1 MNTVDAKRVLET
13 ALICAPQPATLR
25 ELRSLFDDVLGSDT
39 IKDLLLDLQKDW
51 ALKGVELV
59 QVASGWRFQSRPE
72 MRVYLDKLHPE
83 KPPKYTRA
91 TLETLA
97 IIAYRQP
104 VTRGDIEDIR
114 GVTVNS
120 LIIKQLE
127 DRGWI
132 EVIGHRETV
141 GRPALFATTRQFL
154 DDLGL
159 QSLDQLPML
168 EETQAQQS
176 LFKALDGEEGAEAP
190 AVEGQVAEVSAEVP
204 AEEGADAE
212 LAGQGEVQDA
222 SVQAAEPELAQAEV
236 QTDASAQDLAAP
248 QAQLPAQAAEAVAI
262 VEPAAEPQELQPQ
275 LDLPE
280 SEPNQVE
287 AKADQAQDAIEIEEA
302 EVQASVLESAQKSAH
317 EPELL
322 PEPLPEPVS
331 RPRPVKPAKAA
342 KPLAKANEPEVKP
355 AAKKS
360 GRAEWVGLKAFLE
373 DDYDD
378 EEEVVDDKNTA
389 LADDAM
395 HSGPANERIVEDDDG
410 VIPEGKPE

>member
-13 ALICAPQPATLR
+13 ALICAPQPVTLR

-39 IKDLLLDLQKDW
+39 VKDLLLDLQKDW

-176 LFKALDGEEGAEAP
+176 LFKALDGDEGEPAAVPEAGAEEAKLQEGVEAAESAGAVTESDAAESEILRAPDEEDGAQELPDADVDLVAQAP
-190 AVEGQVAEVSAEVP
+190 AALMSELQPEADTPELDSYPEQTKDGIAQAATEEIATELPDLEPGPTEEPPSLSKPKAARP
-204 AEEGADAE
+204 ARTAK
-212 LAGQGEVQDA
+212 
-222 SVQAAEPELAQAEV
+222 AAEPE
-236 QTDASAQDLAAP
+236 P
-248 QAQLPAQAAEAVAI
+248 
-262 VEPAAEPQELQPQ
+262 
-275 LDLPE
+275 
-280 SEPNQVE
+280 
-287 AKADQAQDAIEIEEA
+287 
-302 EVQASVLESAQKSAH
+302 
-317 EPELL
+317 
-322 PEPLPEPVS
+322 
-331 RPRPVKPAKAA
+331 
-342 KPLAKANEPEVKP
+342 KP
-355 AAKKS
+355 AARKA
-360 GRAEWVGLKAFLE
+360 GRTEWVGLKAFLE
-373 DDYDD
+373 DDYGSDDD
-378 EEEVVDDKNTA
+378 EAEDAKTKA
-389 LADDAM
+389 RADDAV
-395 HSGPANERIVEDDDG
+395 GPAEQRIVEGDDG
-410 VIPEGKPE
+410 VIPEGKLE